1 MNLEIK
7 KLKRTGYFSIFL
19 LGGLLSAAVPVI
31 NMAARSELYTS
42 LSGNPVTI
50 LLDANWQM
58 MAMLNILVCICG
70 TCIMYHTEYA
80 DNGFQKM
87 DVLPIRTGKL
97 FLHKFVIAAL
107 SGLAVIV
114 IETVSLSL
122 CILHWFPEY
131 DLTVAELAQTAGF
144 AVILMLPTIILMLVI
159 ASACKNMWISLGIG
173 VILIFTLNIFPGDHL
188 VLNLCPFSSPYQILD
203 TVRENSQ
210 LAIFTGTCAIETVFF
225 GLIEL
230 IYLKFR
236 RCFA

>member
-7 KLKRTGYFSIFL
+7 KLKRTGYFPIFL

-31 NMAARSELYTS
+31 NMAARSETYTS

-58 MAMLNILVCICG
+58 MAMLNILVCICD

-87 DVLPIRTGKL
+87 EVLPICAGKL

-107 SGLAVIV
+107 SVLVAIV
-114 IETVSLSL
+114 IETASLMF

-131 DLTVAELAQTAGF
+131 DPTLTELAQNTGF
-144 AVILMLPTIILMLVI
+144 AVILMLPTLILMLFI

-173 VILIFTLNIFPGDHL
+173 VILVFTLNIFPGDHL

-203 TVRENSQ
+203 TIRENSQ
-210 LAIFTGTCAIETVFF
+210 LTIFTGICAIETVFF

-230 IYLKFR
+230 IYLKLG